1 MSAAKRRSSTNRSGV
16 TAPDDGLS
24 PTTSSSSSSVSNS
37 APNSWLSA
45 GAHSSSTMNSARILS
60 TKPTASF
67 AAALVSSGAK
77 TVAMVSRSWR

>member
-16 TAPDDGLS
+16 TAPDDGVS

-45 GAHSSSTMNSARILS
+45 GAHSSSTMNSAKIRS
-60 TKPTASF
+60 TNPAASF
-67 AAALVSSGAK
+67 AVALVSSGAK